1 MPVVGGEEPRALG
14 AQRCVLGRGER
25 RVGGEHCT
33 GRVARVVDGGH
44 VRAEVGDMQRR
55 QAVLPVAEK
64 VTRPALAQVGLR
76 DLKAVGRV
84 AQHLQPRARFLRV
97 RVRHEYAVRLK
108 RPAPLCGIVALCKS
122 QNSTTAIIGIVLCA
136 LAIFAPY
143 LLAEYYVE
151 SAASSIGN
159 LMKLV

>member
-84 AQHLQPRARFLRV
+84 GR
-97 RVRHEYAVRLK
+97 
-108 RPAPLCGIVALCKS
+108 
-122 QNSTTAIIGIVLCA
+122 
-136 LAIFAPY
+136 
-143 LLAEYYVE
+143 
-151 SAASSIGN
+151 ASS
-159 LMKLV
+159 VCASDTSTQYD